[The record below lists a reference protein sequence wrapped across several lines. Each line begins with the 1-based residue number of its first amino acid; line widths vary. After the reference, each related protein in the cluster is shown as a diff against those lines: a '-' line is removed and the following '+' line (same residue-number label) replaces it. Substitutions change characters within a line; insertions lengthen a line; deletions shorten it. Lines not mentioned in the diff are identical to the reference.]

1 MAVEQVDDGVGL
13 LGAIPLGSDDGNEDV
28 LIHTIAP
35 DGNLLLLIGMGVG
48 SMKGYKQKDGK

>member
-13 LGAIPLGSDDGNEDV
+13 LGAIPLGSYYGNEDV

>member
-28 LIHTIAP
+28 LVHTVAP
-35 DGNLLLLIGMGVG
+35 DGDFLLLEGMGVG
-48 SMKGYKQKDGK
+48 SMKSYKQKDGK